1 MFSPPIVR
9 PLPLITFICLLLTL
23 IDHQNALR
31 VLVSAPNLFHSHLH
45 MHSAI
50 ADVLVEEGGHDVTL
64 LVSIWD
70 VVSGNPPPVEKT
82 NWTRAQR
89 VIRHFPNDADAQ
101 TLRQG
106 IAKMPFANNG
116 IWTNDKD
123 EVFTERTLQLFTE
136 LSLTA
141 CSALH
146 RSSQLFSTLSNS
158 SSSAPAFD
166 VGIAEWFDF
175 SSLALF
181 HRLGIPTTL
190 ITSAL
195 PLDSVL
201 ARYLGIPM
209 PAYVPIVNKASP
221 EGTKMD
227 IWRRFMNYIDK
238 RRNTQLEQIT
248 NTVANSMF
256 GENFPSPQELALRA
270 SFLLLNTNEMLDLAR
285 PTSNK
290 IKHIGGFLLDSNYPK
305 SAVAKSMAKDPSMP
319 SSAPSVFV
327 SFGSVADPNKMPPQ
341 MLRAF
346 LHTFASFPELD
357 FVWRFPTQK
366 GTDDE
371 ARCPNGTLFGNKIPA
386 NVRLVQWVDQ
396 HAILAHPN
404 TRAFVSHCGLNSLN
418 EAATAG
424 VPLLCVP
431 LFGDQNYNAAI
442 VQHHQNGIVLLK
454 KHLNKERL
462 QSALRELVADEK
474 ANRYLRNAKV
484 ISRKITRAPFRP
496 REIVRKFVEYSA
508 EFGGQFSEMNL
519 EGAKMGEWAQ
529 NGLDF
534 LVPLALSMAAF
545 ILISVSVI
553 AMVIKKVISRSQRLL
568 LTVRRHDQKGKDD

>member
-1 MFSPPIVR
+1 MYPILSVHQTTKNILGVGRTTNRQKRRQLLETFVHRLNWSHPPTFVVSSLLLKMFPPPIVR

-64 LVSIWD
+64 LVPMWD

-106 IAKMPFANNG
+106 IAKMPFANND
-116 IWTNDKD
+116 IWTNDND
-123 EVFTERTLQLFTE
+123 QVFTERTLQLYTE
-136 LSLTA
+136 ILTTA

-146 RSSQLFSTLSNS
+146 SSSQLFSALSSS

-166 VGIAEWFDF
+166 VAIAEWFDF

-209 PAYVPIVNKASP
+209 PAYVPIINKASP

-238 RRNTQLEQIT
+238 RRNTQLDQII
-248 NTVANSMF
+248 NTVANSLF

-290 IKHIGGFLLDSNYPK
+290 IKHIGGFLLDSDYPK
-305 SAVAKSMAKDPSMP
+305 
-319 SSAPSVFV
+319 
-327 SFGSVADPNKMPPQ
+327 
-341 MLRAF
+341 
-346 LHTFASFPELD
+346 
-357 FVWRFPTQK
+357 
-366 GTDDE
+366 
-371 ARCPNGTLFGNKIPA
+371 
-386 NVRLVQWVDQ
+386 
-396 HAILAHPN
+396 
-404 TRAFVSHCGLNSLN
+404 
-418 EAATAG
+418 AATAG

-474 ANRYLRNAKV
+474 ANHYLRNAKV

-534 LVPLALSMAAF
+534 LVPLALTMAAL

-553 AMVIKKVISRSQRLL
+553 GIVIKKVISRGQRLL

>member
-64 LVSIWD
+64 LVPIWD

-106 IAKMPFANNG
+106 IAKMPFASND
-116 IWTNDKD
+116 IWTNDND
-123 EVFTERTLQLFTE
+123 EVFTERTLQLYTE

-146 RSSQLFSTLSNS
+146 RSSQLFSTLS

-201 ARYLGIPM
+201 ASYLGIPM
-209 PAYVPIVNKASP
+209 PAYVPIINKASP
-221 EGTKMD
+221 EGTKMG

-248 NTVANSMF
+248 NTVANSLF

-290 IKHIGGFLLDSNYPK
+290 IKHIGGFLLDSDYPK
-305 SAVAKSMAKDPSMP
+305 SAVAKSMAKDPSVP

-346 LHTFASFPELD
+346 LHTFASFPELN

-386 NVRLVQWVDQ
+386 NVP
-396 HAILAHPN
+396 HPN

-454 KHLNKERL
+454 KYLNKKRL

-474 ANRYLRNAKV
+474 ANRYLLNAKV

-519 EGAKMGEWAQ
+519 EGA
-529 NGLDF
+529 
-534 LVPLALSMAAF
+534 
-545 ILISVSVI
+545 
-553 AMVIKKVISRSQRLL
+553 VIKIPIPPLPQIDTRRPTTKHGKHKRIGTPKTQTNLL
-568 LTVRRHDQKGKDD
+568 KAKQNK